1 MKNKRLFK
9 NLTASALTL
18 TSVLAFSSTAFADP
32 VQFSPI
38 LSSDGVPSGEEGATI
53 ENTLNTERTLTFKK
67 VFTGGSFKS
76 WTERTTED
84 AKLLKFTANQTEAK
98 DYNSSKIDVTDFDN
112 IFTMYRNNTK
122 MSEITPNKGKR
133 VTIGSTVTG
142 SNDYTVQLMKID
154 DVTDTSGNATTT
166 ITYQIKID
174 NEDAS
179 GQPYTFS
186 IGEKADATKDYSSS
200 NKDN

>member
-18 TSVLAFSSTAFADP
+18 TSVLAFSSTAFADNP
-32 VQFSPI
+32 APFTTSATT
-38 LSSDGVPSGEEGATI
+38 GKEEATI
-53 ENTLNTERTLTFKK
+53 TNTLNTERTLTFKK

-112 IFTMYRNNTK
+112 IFTMYRGGTK
-122 MSEITPNKGKR
+122 MTSNR
-133 VTIGSTVTG
+133 VDIGTKVIDTD
-142 SNDYTVQLMKID
+142 NYTVQLMKID

-186 IGEKADATKDYSSS
+186 IGEKADATTYYSSS